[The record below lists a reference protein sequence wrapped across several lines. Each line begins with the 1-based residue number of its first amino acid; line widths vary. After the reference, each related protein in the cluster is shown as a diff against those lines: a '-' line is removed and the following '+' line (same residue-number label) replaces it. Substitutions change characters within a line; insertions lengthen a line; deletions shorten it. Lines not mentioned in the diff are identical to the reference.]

1 MENLEDLIKKLT
13 TKLCRPEDMLIS
25 RNELS
30 DIIYFIS
37 KGTVEIYIDDP
48 RNSKQNQEE
57 QFYELSVG
65 QIFGEIGVLLDCKRS
80 AFSRSQDYS
89 ILETLSKENYKMITN
104 ND

>member
-1 MENLEDLIKKLT
+1 MNNYMSLNQKDANIIQKANYGFKDMENLEDLIKKLT

-48 RNSKQNQEE
+48 RNSKQN
-57 QFYELSVG
+57 
-65 QIFGEIGVLLDCKRS
+65 
-80 AFSRSQDYS
+80 
-89 ILETLSKENYKMITN
+89 
-104 ND
+104 